1 MVHIEEFTKRGW
13 SKERFLAYFNKVN
26 KDVGEGN
33 QPLHI
38 TYTVPDRISANGFKK
53 SLCRFKN
60 KLQYHFNDVA
70 VMSKLEFDQLG
81 KTHAHILVAG
91 DDVPNKKW
99 IIDTLKEDDS
109 NDASKS

>member
-38 TYTVPDRISANGFKK
+38 TYTVPDGISANGFKK
-53 SLCRFKN
+53 SLRRLKN
-60 KLQYHFNDVA
+60 KLLYLFNDVA
-70 VMSKLEFDQLG
+70 VMYKFEFDQLG
-81 KTHAHILVAG
+81 KTHAHILVGG
-91 DDVPNKKW
+91 DDAPNKKW
-99 IIDTLKEDDS
+99 IMDRLKEDDS